1 MLRRPRVTNA
11 ADPTPSALNA
21 ADRAARFSVAP
32 MMDWTDRHCRVFHRL
47 LSARAL
53 LYTEMVTTGALIHG
67 DVARHLDYSAVEHPV
82 ALQLGGSEPADM
94 ATSARLGQDW
104 GYDEIN
110 MNVGCPSDRV
120 QRGTFGACLMAEP
133 ALVAQN
139 VAAMI
144 DAVDIPVTVKCRI
157 GIDDQDSEAALT
169 DFIGQVSE
177 KGGCQRFTVH
187 ARKAW
192 LQGLSPKENRD
203 IPPLDYDRV
212 ARLKQQFPD
221 LHIGINGGIK
231 DLDTAQSLL
240 DRGLDSVMLGRAAY
254 QDPWLQAEVDARMF
268 GEPPAENQSR
278 HAVVEAFLPYVEEQR
293 LAGVPLHAMTRH
305 ILGLFN
311 SQPGARLWRR
321 YISENAPSKT
331 AGPEVLR
338 QALAFVSAEPV
349 SGTEATKAG

>member
-1 MLRRPRVTNA
+1 
-11 ADPTPSALNA
+11 
-21 ADRAARFSVAP
+21 

-94 ATSARLGQDW
+94 ATSAQLGQDW

-254 QDPWLQAEVDARMF
+254 QDPWLLAEVDARMF

>member
-1 MLRRPRVTNA
+1 
-11 ADPTPSALNA
+11 
-21 ADRAARFSVAP
+21 

-133 ALVAQN
+133 ALVARN

-254 QDPWLQAEVDARMF
+254 QDPWLLAEVDARMF